1 MIEDTFDPRLKNTF
15 FLLFGT
21 IVYLIVISFFIL
33 FLKKQVNGVEIL
45 FALTLLPL
53 LAIFVMV
60 WGYGMKFKMAGL
72 ELEYYPV
79 EKVMNAPTTISD
91 SATVED
97 AEDFLEKD
105 KTGLLNILDEHGIF
119 QGILTNSDILK
130 ARKNKKL
137 KMNVKDLMT
146 KREKIIHA
154 SEREDLR
161 SIMEKI
167 GQSKHSRLPVI
178 DRNNRV
184 IGIVDSVN
192 ISDALT
198 KILQ

>member
-1 MIEDTFDPRLKNTF
+1 LFGENFDPRLKNTF

-21 IVYLIVISFFIL
+21 IVYLVVISFFIL

-72 ELEYYPV
+72 ELDYYPV
-79 EKVMNAPTTISD
+79 EKVMNAPSTISD
-91 SATVED
+91 SATIED
-97 AEDFLEKD
+97 AENFLDKD
-105 KTGLLNILDEHGIF
+105 KTDLLNILDEHGIF
-119 QGILTNSDILK
+119 QGILTKSDILK

-137 KMNVKDLMT
+137 KMNVRNLMT

-161 SIMEKI
+161 SIMKKI

-178 DRNNRV
+178 DENNHV